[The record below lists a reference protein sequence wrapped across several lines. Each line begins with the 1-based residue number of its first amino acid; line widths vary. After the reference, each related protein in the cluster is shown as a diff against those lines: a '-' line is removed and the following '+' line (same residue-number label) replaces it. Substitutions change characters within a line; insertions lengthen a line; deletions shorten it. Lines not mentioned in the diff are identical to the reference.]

1 VIELLASCPVVVDI
15 PVAWGEM
22 DAMGHVNNT
31 VYSRYF
37 ETARIAYFEK
47 SGFLESLNQAG
58 IGPILASVQCK
69 FKTPLTYPDIVSVGA
84 RVSRI
89 EGDRF
94 VMEYSAVSH
103 KSRRI
108 AAEGESLIVSYNYRE
123 AKKVPLP
130 EELKKRIQV
139 VEESVTKR
147 K

>member
-1 VIELLASCPVVVDI
+1 MTELLAGWPVVIDI

-22 DAMGHVNNT
+22 DAMGHVNNAI
-31 VYSRYF
+31 YLRYF
-37 ETARIAYFEK
+37 ETERIVYFEK
-47 SGFLESLNQAG
+47 SGFLESLNQTG

-69 FKTPLTYPDIVSVGA
+69 FKAALTYPDTVSVRT

-103 KSRRI
+103 KSRKI
-108 AAEGESLIVSYNYRE
+108 AAEGESVIVSYDYRE
-123 AKKVPLP
+123 TKKVPLP

-139 VEESVTKR
+139 LEESVTKR
-147 K
+147 R

>member
-1 VIELLASCPVVVDI
+1 
-15 PVAWGEM
+15 
-22 DAMGHVNNT
+22 MGHVNNT
-31 VYSRYF
+31 VYLRYF

-47 SGFLESLNQAG
+47 SGFLESLNQTG
-58 IGPILASVQCK
+58 IGPNLASVQCK
-69 FKTPLTYPDIVSVGA
+69 FKAPHTYPDIVSVGA

-108 AAEGESLIVSYNYRE
+108 AAEGESVIVSYNYRE
-123 AKKVPLP
+123 TKKVSLP

-139 VEESVTKR
+139 LEESVTKS

>member
-1 VIELLASCPVVVDI
+1 
-15 PVAWGEM
+15 M

-37 ETARIAYFEK
+37 ETARIAYLDK
-47 SGFLESLNQAG
+47 SGFLASLNQTG
-58 IGPILASVQCK
+58 IGPILASIQCK
-69 FKTPLTYPDIVSVGA
+69 FKAPLTYPDIVTVGA

-103 KSRRI
+103 KSGRI
-108 AAEGESLIVSYNYRE
+108 AAEGESVLVSYNYRE

-130 EELKKRIQV
+130 EELKKRIRV
-139 VEESVTKR
+139 LEESVTQR